1 MMIKNELIE
10 ETISVLETLR
20 EDAEMALDGRW
31 DVAHDDGGF
40 KAQIDVIDELV
51 NKLKKEML

>member
-1 MMIKNELIE
+1 MIKNELIE

>member
-1 MMIKNELIE
+1 MMTLKLIE
-10 ETISVLETLR
+10 EAISVLETLR

-40 KAQIDVIDELV
+40 KAQINAIDELV

>member
-1 MMIKNELIE
+1 MIKNELIE

-40 KAQIDVIDELV
+40 KAQIAVIDELV

>member
-1 MMIKNELIE
+1 MTLKLIE
-10 ETISVLETLR
+10 ETISVLETLK

-31 DVAHDDGGF
+31 DVVHDDGGF
-40 KAQIDVIDELV
+40 KAQINAIDELV

>member
-1 MMIKNELIE
+1 MMTLKLIE
-10 ETISVLETLR
+10 ETISVLETLK

-31 DVAHDDGGF
+31 DVVHDDGGF
-40 KAQIDVIDELV
+40 KAQINAIDELV

>member
-1 MMIKNELIE
+1 MTLKLIE

-40 KAQIDVIDELV
+40 KAQINAIDELV